1 MGTGTT
7 WNFNAHDLGT
17 SGKFRAGEYNGRI
30 SP

>member
-1 MGTGTT
+1 MGTGRT